1 MIHSRE
7 ELQLAHRVV
16 IKAGTSVISTPDG
29 FPSLTRIAQIVEN
42 VSYYVFIKSMNKA
55 LNKHLITDC
64 VL

>member
-42 VSYYVFIKSMNKA
+42 VSYYVFMKSMNKA
-55 LNKHLITDC
+55 LN
-64 VL
+64 